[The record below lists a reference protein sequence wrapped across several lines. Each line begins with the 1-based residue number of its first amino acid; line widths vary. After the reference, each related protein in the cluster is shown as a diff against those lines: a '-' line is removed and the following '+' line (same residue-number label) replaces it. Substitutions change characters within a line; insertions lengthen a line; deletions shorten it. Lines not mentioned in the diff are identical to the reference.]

1 LKLIAGTGS
10 NGALV
15 PDAESVAG
23 SAANRGSAY
32 KSFSRLVPDR
42 QEMLDNM
49 PLIAG
54 LAAFFHAADSA
65 LAGC

>member
-10 NGALV
+10 NG
-15 PDAESVAG
+15 SVAARGKRRG
-23 SAANRGSAY
+23 SAADRGSAY

-49 PLIAG
+49 PLIVG
-54 LAAFFHAADSA
+54 SRAFSRAADSA
-65 LAGC
+65 FAVC

>member
-1 LKLIAGTGS
+1 
-10 NGALV
+10 
-15 PDAESVAG
+15 
-23 SAANRGSAY
+23 
-32 KSFSRLVPDR
+32 
-42 QEMLDNM
+42 MLDNM

>member
-15 PDAESVAG
+15 PDAESVAE
-23 SAANRGSAY
+23 APPTASAY

-42 QEMLDNM
+42 QGMLDNM

>member
-15 PDAESVAG
+15 PDAESVAE
-23 SAANRGSAY
+23 APQTRGSAY

-42 QEMLDNM
+42 QEMIDNM

-54 LAAFFHAADSA
+54 ARAFSRAADSA
-65 LAGC
+65 FAVC